1 MGLTVL
7 VTDLV
12 IGCYWGLWC
21 STHKW
26 IGYLWTNQSIFHR
39 TSTCPATL
47 ALSKGP
53 KIQDSETL
61 DEMMTYD
68 DPPSRARESVVNP
81 DLAFA
86 SGETPRVL
94 PNGCIRTCTA
104 TAATNEILLY
114 LQCSLGMS
122 TTCCKLRR
130 SLSSEQWNQ
139 STITSVVLFCFPL
152 EPCINGQT
160 WCGACWSTV

>member
-1 MGLTVL
+1 
-7 VTDLV
+7 
-12 IGCYWGLWC
+12 
-21 STHKW
+21 
-26 IGYLWTNQSIFHR
+26 
-39 TSTCPATL
+39 
-47 ALSKGP
+47 
-53 KIQDSETL
+53 
-61 DEMMTYD
+61 MTYD

-94 PNGCIRTCTA
+94 PNGCIRTGTA

-152 EPCINGQT
+152 EPCINGQPHQCTSLMRCMLKHGVASVADREALEHIQCVT
-160 WCGACWSTV
+160 WLETGTLSCSSRVGIHDCPWL